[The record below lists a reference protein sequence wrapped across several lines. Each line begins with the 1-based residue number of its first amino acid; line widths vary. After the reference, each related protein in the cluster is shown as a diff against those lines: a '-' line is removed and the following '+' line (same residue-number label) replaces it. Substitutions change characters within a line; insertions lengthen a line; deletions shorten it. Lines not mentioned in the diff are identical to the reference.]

1 MRVKACFVSMILPFF
16 FFAIRSLNP
25 LSGNTTKWSYT
36 QTIRR
41 QIANELFDC
50 VWPFCGVVA

>member
-16 FFAIRSLNP
+16 FAIRSLNP
-25 LSGNTTKWSYT
+25 LSGNATKWSYT